1 MKTRKLIG
9 ILIDLL
15 LLSTGGLVGMPFGIP
30 FWKGFIIGFF
40 VIGIYSLSDIIV
52 LHIKNKLEK

>member
-15 LLSTGGLVGMPFGIP
+15 LLSTGGLVGMTFGIP